1 MKSSLDKKF
10 FVANLIIFAL
20 GIACLIYY
28 DYHGGLWLKGVTS
41 SWFFLHGFVNLIYAK
56 KKGFKETKVIYVI
69 EIGLFLGMLADVLLG
84 INFMVGVAAFALGH
98 VLYIIAYNLIEKP
111 CLKDLCF
118 VLPISVIS
126 IFIVMGTPFI
136 NVEDPIMEKVLIAYA
151 IIISW
156 MLGKA
161 LSNLKV
167 KPSTFTWIVGIGS
180 LLFLFSDLI
189 LAIDMFGESSR
200 LTWILCSYTYWP
212 AQHLLAQSMYNYIN
226 ENKGHVK

>member
-1 MKSSLDKKF
+1 MRSSLDKKF
-10 FVANLIIFAL
+10 FVTNIVIFIL
-20 GIACLIYY
+20 GILCLIYY

-41 SWFFLHGFVNLIYAK
+41 SWFFIHGIINLVYAK
-56 KKGFKETKVIYVI
+56 KKGFQETKVLYVI
-69 EIGLFLGMLADVLLG
+69 EVGLFLGMLADVLLG
-84 INFMVGVAAFALGH
+84 ISFMVGVAAFALGH
-98 VLYIIAYNLIEKP
+98 VFYIVAYNIIEKP
-111 CLKDLCF
+111 CLKDIYF

-126 IFIVMGTPFI
+126 IFIVIGTPFI

-161 LSNLKV
+161 LSNLKE
-167 KPSTFTWIVGIGS
+167 KQCTFTWIVGVGS
-180 LLFLFSDLI
+180 FLFLFSDLI

-212 AQHLLAQSMYNYIN
+212 AQHLLAQSMYHYIN
-226 ENKGHVK
+226 DKKGHV

>member
-1 MKSSLDKKF
+1 MRSSFDRKF
-10 FVANLIIFAL
+10 FIANIAIFSL
-20 GIACLIYY
+20 GILCLIYY

-41 SWFFLHGFVNLIYAK
+41 TWFFLHGIINLVYAK
-56 KKGFKETKVIYVI
+56 KKGFRETKVLNII
-69 EIGLFLGMLADVLLG
+69 EIGLFLGMFADVLLG

-98 VLYIIAYNLIEKP
+98 VFYIVAYNMIEKP
-111 CLKDLCF
+111 RLKDLIF
-118 VLPISVIS
+118 VLPISAIS

-161 LSNLKV
+161 LSNLKAS
-167 KPSTFTWIVGIGS
+167 KNTFTWIMGVGS

-212 AQHLLAQSMYNYIN
+212 AQHLLAQSMYHYIN
-226 ENKGHVK
+226 DKKRHV

>member
-1 MKSSLDKKF
+1 MRNSIDKKF
-10 FVANLIIFAL
+10 FLANLIIFAL
-20 GIACLIYY
+20 GIACLFYY

-41 SWFFLHGFVNLIYAK
+41 SWFFLHGLINLVYAK
-56 KKGFKETKVIYVI
+56 KQGIRETKVLYVI
-69 EIGLFLGMLADVLLG
+69 EVGLFLGMFADVLLG

-98 VLYIIAYNLIEKP
+98 VFYIIAYNIIEKP
-111 CLKDLCF
+111 RLKDLFF
-118 VLPISVIS
+118 VLPISAIS

-136 NVEDPIMEKVLIAYA
+136 NVEDPVMEKVLIAYA

-167 KPSTFTWIVGIGS
+167 NKNTFTWIVGVGS

-212 AQHLLAQSMYNYIN
+212 AQHLLAQSMYHYIHD
-226 ENKGHVK
+226 KKRHV